1 MAKKNKR
8 VAHEAVSAPAAQATF
23 PLWRRR
29 FFPAVFFLV
38 LSLIYFY
45 EFPLSD
51 QIIYG
56 TDVGTD
62 YHEGANLSVWEKI
75 QTVSQPMWNPKMGG
89 FPQSEEIRPQYF
101 PTYPIYFFTVFQRY
115 IGWRYILTMFF
126 AGLGMYTYLRQV
138 NIGHRAA
145 LWAGVAFM
153 SAPTFLA
160 FPMAGQYAKM
170 GVIAVFPW
178 MCLFLER
185 GMERGRL
192 IHLAGLGGMIGLGV
206 YSHPPI
212 MFYALLGLGVYF
224 LFKAYQIYR
233 EKADVKRLAQRS
245 GFFVFSV
252 VLGLALGAEGA
263 FPLFFYTRT
272 ESKRATGE
280 EAGGK
285 TAEQQLAYA
294 QSWSL
299 HPEEVASLV
308 VPEFGGYDAP
318 LEGRSN
324 YWGRNPFKINSEYFG
339 VLAVL
344 LALMVLPEFRRR
356 PQVAMWAGIFALALS
371 YMLGQHTPIHWLAY
385 HLLPG
390 AKVQRTIAMG
400 SFVFAFAGCV
410 LAGLGLHRVL
420 EADEEERAILRRRL
434 LIVGGALTG
443 FALLLALFPKAMT
456 GGWIAAL
463 YSDITPKQ
471 QQILAASYNWI
482 AKGGLYVALVAGAG
496 TVLLYLRLQQK
507 IAATALIAGLCL
519 LTLFDTWRV
528 DKVYL
533 HYIDPDHYTD
543 IREENPRAVEFLKG
557 DPEHFRI
564 FPLPSFKILDQPG
577 YHLYGVPIIT
587 GFHDLTIGRYDR
599 ILQELEPV
607 VQMLSAKYLQ
617 GAEVPYGDK
626 ELLAAIQPLLN
637 LLNGKYL
644 AVPKPL
650 ELALADYPLRFESER
665 FRLYENTQVLPWF
678 YLAPEAEIVKDG
690 EQALERLRSGQVDP
704 QRVVLL
710 EEEPSLV
717 LDGAGDPSRDRIEQ
731 LTYDLPAGLIR
742 LRTHS
747 DGPRILVVSE
757 NYHTNWSIFVDGE
770 QAQMLRANY
779 VWKAVAVPAGEHEI
793 EFRYFSST
801 LAWSR
806 AATFLSLLFVLGI
819 VGRELRRRSVATA
832 A

>member
-8 VAHEAVSAPAAQATF
+8 AVRDTAVAPAAQVMV
-23 PLWRRR
+23 PLWDRR
-29 FFPAVFFLV
+29 FFPAIFFLL

-51 QIIYG
+51 QIVYG

-62 YHEGANLSVWEKI
+62 YHQGADMSFWEKV

-101 PTYPIYFFTVFQRY
+101 PTYPIYFFTTFQRY

-138 NIGHRAA
+138 DLGRWAA
-145 LWAGVAFM
+145 LWVGVAYM

-170 GVIAVFPW
+170 GVIALFPW
-178 MCLFLER
+178 MCLFLEK
-185 GMERGRL
+185 GMQRGRL

-224 LFKAYQIYR
+224 LFKVYQIYR
-233 EKADVKRLAQRS
+233 EQTDIKLLVQRS
-245 GFFVFSV
+245 GFFALSV

-272 ESKRATGE
+272 ESKRATGA

-299 HPEEVASLV
+299 HPEEVASLL

-344 LALMVLPEFRRR
+344 LALMILPEFRRR
-356 PQVAMWAGIFALALS
+356 PQVAMLAVIFALALS
-371 YMLGQHTPIHWLAY
+371 YMLGQHTPVHWLAY

-410 LAGLGLHRVL
+410 LAGLGLHSVL
-420 EADEEERAILRRRL
+420 AANEQERAVLRRRL
-434 LIVGGALTG
+434 LFAGGALTG
-443 FALLLALFPKAMT
+443 FALLVALFPKAVT
-456 GGWIAAL
+456 GGWIAAV

-471 QQILAASYNWI
+471 QQVLAASYNWI

-496 TVLLYLRLQQK
+496 TGLLYLRLQQK
-507 IAATALIAGLCL
+507 VAAVTLIAGLCL

-528 DKVYL
+528 DRVYL
-533 HYIDPDHYTD
+533 HYLDPGRYAD
-543 IREENPRAVEFLKG
+543 IRRENPRAVQFLKG
-557 DPEHFRI
+557 DSDLFRI

-577 YHLYGVPIIT
+577 YHLHGVPVIT

-617 GAEVPYGDK
+617 GAEVPYGDG
-626 ELLAAIQPLLN
+626 ELLAAIQPFLN

-650 ELALADYPLRFESER
+650 ELQLADYPLRFESER
-665 FRLYENTQVLPWF
+665 FRFYENSQVLPWF
-678 YLAPEAEIVKDG
+678 YLASEVEILKDG
-690 EQALERLRSGQVDP
+690 EQVLERLRSGRIDP
-704 QRVVLL
+704 QRVALL
-710 EEEPSLV
+710 EQELAVV
-717 LDGAGDPSRDRIEQ
+717 LDGTGDPSGDRVEP
-731 LTYDLPAGLIR
+731 LAYDLPGGLIR
-742 LRTHS
+742 LQTYS
-747 DGPRILVVSE
+747 DGPRVLVVSE
-757 NYHTNWSIFVDGE
+757 NYHTNWSVSVDGQ
-770 QAQMLRANY
+770 QAEMLRVNY
-779 VWKAVAVPAGEHEI
+779 VWKGVVVPAGEHEV
-793 EFRYFSST
+793 EFRYFSTT

-806 AATFLSLLFVLGI
+806 AATFLSLLLVVGI
-819 VGRELRRRSVATA
+819 GIREYRRRSVAPA